1 MNVDTEGIQRLQV
14 VNWDTANCLNAYM
27 FATLIMIGDSI
38 YTAPELYSVT
48 MDLSIET
55 FNLSIVCNA

>member
-1 MNVDTEGIQRLQV
+1 MSVDTEGIQRLQV
-14 VNWDTANCLNAYM
+14 VNWDTANC
-27 FATLIMIGDSI
+27 LIMIGDSI

-55 FNLSIVCNA
+55 FNLSIVCNT